1 LAVLDEDEE
10 KLGRVRSLAATIGLP
25 ILDTLVF
32 RLPSDA
38 NHLFH
43 AISKQLEGG
52 WNVSFRVMNEDSGA
66 LVFRDLD
73 VDVKAVKSELSKL
86 PSGHKFRASISPYKP
101 ASISGTLLVRP
112 DDLVLEI
119 VYGPHFWLTKSLPDG
134 VQMFRCC
141 YTAPDV
147 SVRYSTGDA
156 KHRAILHR
164 HLEDITRLALGL
176 KQVGQF
182 MQNTSGERISVIV
195 SWIAR
200 TRPYGRRWAVT
211 RDECNVVLTIC
222 AFRMLFGTVSGKIVS
237 TLGELLP

>member
-1 LAVLDEDEE
+1 MNVWARKLIKKGGPAKSFGLAVLDEDEE

-176 KQVGQF
+176 NIRHAREAGRPVYAEYIWREDFGYRF
-182 MQNTSGERISVIV
+182 LDCSYASV
-195 SWIAR
+195 W
-200 TRPYGRRWAVT
+200 T
-211 RDECNVVLTIC
+211 
-222 AFRMLFGTVSGKIVS
+222 
-237 TLGELLP
+237 TLGCDSRRV